1 MRVVYLADAPYIHT
15 RRWVEHFAR
24 AGWETHVVSFRPA
37 QIQGARVH
45 HIDGWERLGKA
56 RYLLHARRVRK
67 LVRALQPDLLH
78 AMHLTSYGLLAALC
92 GVKPT
97 LTSVWG
103 TDILEAPGWS
113 PLHNMITRYA
123 LARTD
128 HVTATGLHL
137 ANATLPYTP
146 ESTPVTVVPYGVD
159 LARFQPGPRDAAGE
173 DEVVVGAVARLSPEK
188 GLDVLLRAAARL
200 RAPLLERGT
209 ALRVVLAGDG
219 PDRGKL
225 VRLAREL
232 GIAASVEFRGEIAHE
247 AVPATLAQFD
257 IFAMP
262 SLAEGFGVAA
272 IEASAMTLPI
282 AASRVHGIPDVVDD
296 GRTGILTP
304 PGDVDALAAAIR
316 RLAED
321 AALRTK
327 MGAAGRA
334 FVQERYRW
342 EENAAQMERLYH
354 HLLESFAEGAAR
366 ATVPEG

>member
-24 AGWETHVVSFRPA
+24 VGYEAHVVSFRPA
-37 QIQGARVH
+37 QITGARVH

-67 LVRALQPDLLH
+67 LVRALRPDLLH

-92 GVKPT
+92 GIRPT

-103 TDILEAPGWS
+103 TDILEAPRWS

-200 RAPLLERGT
+200 LDSGT
-209 ALRVVLAGDG
+209 RLRVVLAGDG
-219 PDRGKL
+219 PEREKL
-225 VRLAREL
+225 ARLAGEL

-247 AVPATLAQFD
+247 AVPATLAEFD

-272 IEASAMTLPI
+272 IEASAMTLPV

-334 FVQERYRW
+334 LVQERYRW
-342 EENAAQMERLYH
+342 EENAAQMERLYR